1 MTLDSSVSV
10 RRREMEEKMEE
21 MEKIIDG
28 VEVIFL
34 TGKRRGKKH
43 LSLSLLRF
51 STRLPSRKESPSINQ
66 FLQER

>member
-1 MTLDSSVSV
+1 
-10 RRREMEEKMEE
+10 MEEKME
-21 MEKIIDG
+21 MEKIIVG

>member
-34 TGKRRGKKH
+34 TGKRRGKKY
-43 LSLSLLRF
+43 LSLPLLRF